1 MRTAVFAS
9 AKLKFFPKKKTKQKR
24 GQQKYPPS
32 ATPSATPPDK
42 HKMATAQQSVQ
53 TVQTV
58 QTSDE
63 QILKVRQ
70 DGLAQTLNS
79 FYLRLNQF
87 VLALKKKFK
96 KDPKIQQKAIA
107 FTTAMQDLDIR
118 RTQMLKAVKEWNKT
132 FLPLKEEVERGS
144 FTCILK
150 TDSALVKDM
159 NLYELYEQAK
169 LQTKRAIMEYVK
181 KISREARNFHQW
193 EVNGEALARQTIQ
206 QSSGGGS
213 GGSGGSSEEQKLR
226 SLGLRPKL
234 AASIIGIAESSND
247 IPTLIRHSQQ
257 LERELCAEDI
267 QTLERLQKDGKLEQ
281 LFGQNGP
288 MIQQMLSAFS

>member
-1 MRTAVFAS
+1 
-9 AKLKFFPKKKTKQKR
+9 
-24 GQQKYPPS
+24 
-32 ATPSATPPDK
+32 
-42 HKMATAQQSVQ
+42 MATAQQSVE
-53 TVQTV
+53 TV

-70 DGLAQTLNS
+70 DGLAQSLNA
-79 FYLRLNQF
+79 FYLRVNEF

-96 KDPKIQQKAIA
+96 KDANIQQKAIA

-118 RTQMLKAVKEWNKT
+118 RTQMLKAVQEWNKT
-132 FLPLKEEVERGS
+132 FLPLQQEVERGS

-150 TDSALVKDM
+150 TDSALMKELNM
-159 NLYELYEQAK
+159 YELYEQSK

-181 KISREARNFHQW
+181 KISREGRNFHQW
-193 EVNGEALARQTIQ
+193 EVNGEALARQKLQ

-213 GGSGGSSEEQKLR
+213 SSSEEQKLR
-226 SLGLRPKL
+226 RLGLRPKL